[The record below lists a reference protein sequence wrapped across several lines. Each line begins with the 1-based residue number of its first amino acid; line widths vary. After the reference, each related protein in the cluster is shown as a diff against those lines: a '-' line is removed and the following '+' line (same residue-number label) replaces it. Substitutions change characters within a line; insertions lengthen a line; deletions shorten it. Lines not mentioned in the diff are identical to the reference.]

1 MPASSLGDRRE
12 GPPPPPVVVHVADAP
27 RTPTRSWWGVVT
39 CTLCILSA
47 TAVGV
52 WAALSSRVDD

>member
-27 RTPTRSWWGVVT
+27 RTPRSWWGVVT